1 MSELG
6 RLLRYSRPYTGHLL
20 LSVVLMA
27 CVGAAQALTV
37 ILIGPI
43 FDRVLNPTSADAPV
57 LLFTIPVW
65 KHQVFLDSFMPAS
78 VHDVWTMVAVGILGV
93 FAIKG
98 LCDYFGNYLVNYVG
112 LSAVTDLRQDV
123 FDRVVHQDAHFFES
137 NSTARVMSSIM
148 NDLEK
153 IQVAMSHILADLLRQ
168 SFTAVALAAG
178 GPANRLEAGLGKP
191 DAAALCVV
199 ADAAAGPPHSPHD
212 TKRAG

>member
-1 MSELG
+1 
-6 RLLRYSRPYTGHLL
+6 
-20 LSVVLMA
+20 
-27 CVGAAQALTV
+27 
-37 ILIGPI
+37 
-43 FDRVLNPTSADAPV
+43 
-57 LLFTIPVW
+57 
-65 KHQVFLDSFMPAS
+65 MPAQF
-78 VHDVWTMVAVGILGV
+78 TMSGPWWPSAILAV

-168 SFTAVALAAG
+168 SFTAMGLLPWFCKPTG
-178 GPANRLEAGLGKP
+178 DWPWEA
-191 DAAALCVV
+191 
-199 ADAAAGPPHSPHD
+199 
-212 TKRAG
+212 